1 MAAKNT
7 EMIKKIAERQRWRAD
22 DARVM
27 VEAWESSGESVSDFA
42 RRHGLRGERIS
53 RWASR
58 IQKREK
64 DGLSFHQV
72 RLVES
77 QDRSHPDMKIEV
89 LLADGRSVRL
99 PHGFAPEELQKV
111 LRVLEEGV

>member
-1 MAAKNT
+1 MAPKNT
-7 EMIKKIAERQRWRAD
+7 EMMKRIAERQRWRAD

-27 VEAWESSGESVSDFA
+27 VEAWLRSGESVSDFA

-58 IQKREK
+58 IQKGERE
-64 DGLSFHQV
+64 GLSFHHV
-72 RLVES
+72 RVVES
-77 QDRSHPDMKIEV
+77 QGRSYPDGKLEV
-89 LLADGRSVRL
+89 LLTDGRSVRL